1 MPIRRCAELAALVFI
16 AAPLMPTAMALGEAG
31 DDCGAA
37 PQAGTITVAAGTIS
51 CADATAVVN
60 RYLTDPSL
68 VRDGEWVHF
77 DGWDCWAPS
86 PEQMV
91 VNGFGTECSR
101 GADDI
106 QNPRLTARRD
116 ALMTKIDQSANL
128 SL

>member
-1 MPIRRCAELAALVFI
+1 MPIRRCAGLATLVFI
-16 AAPLMPTAMALGEAG
+16 AAAGIPPAIALGEAG

-37 PQAGTITVAAGTIS
+37 PQPGSGAITVAAGSIS

-86 PEQMV
+86 PEQKV

-106 QNPRLTARRD
+106 QIRD
-116 ALMTKIDQSANL
+116 
-128 SL
+128 

>member
-1 MPIRRCAELAALVFI
+1 MPIRRCAELATLVFI

-68 VRDGEWVHF
+68 VRDASG
-77 DGWDCWAPS
+77 CIS
-86 PEQMV
+86 
-91 VNGFGTECSR
+91 
-101 GADDI
+101 
-106 QNPRLTARRD
+106 TAGIAGRRRPNRW
-116 ALMTKIDQSANL
+116 S
-128 SL
+128 